1 MYGEQPE
8 NMKKTVKEYFDIQA
22 RDSQKRKALG
32 ICLVYWK
39 VNPALDVVNYHV

>member
-32 ICLVYWK
+32 ICLVY
-39 VNPALDVVNYHV
+39 